1 MGCPETWRLS
11 LFTLLEL
18 AGGREVACVYKL
30 GPSNEQAGGEEG
42 SAEQRARIQA
52 GKASLTLCSM

>member
-1 MGCPETWRLS
+1 MNLSKRMGCPETWRLS

-30 GPSNEQAGGEEG
+30 GPSNEPAGGEEG
-42 SAEQRARIQA
+42 SAE
-52 GKASLTLCSM
+52 